1 MDFIR
6 LQCEHL
12 PKRAGMTLTAAIE
25 LLNTL
30 PGNAYQIAVVP
41 VGS

>member
-1 MDFIR
+1 MDFTR

-25 LLNTL
+25 LLNT
-30 PGNAYQIAVVP
+30 PCRVTP
-41 VGS
+41 TR